1 MGAGLSPKKVLD
13 SQFPKFYLAHSMV
26 KRIASILVTLL
37 TVVPLFSEAGVFK
50 PGSPSRVASSGITIR
65 WETSDESSTLRFE
78 VYRREYRSGGM
89 GPAEKIA
96 DVSAKGVSSSV
107 YQIEDA
113 GIFKTADRVLEYEI
127 RAVDGQGMV
136 LETAKMTTVFST
148 GLTSAAKRTWGSIKA
163 MFR

>member
-1 MGAGLSPKKVLD
+1 MLR
-13 SQFPKFYLAHSMV
+13 
-26 KRIASILVTLL
+26 RIISILVVLL
-37 TVVPLFSEAGVFK
+37 AVVPITSLADVFK
-50 PGSPSRVASSGITIR
+50 PGSPSRGTGSGLTIR
-65 WETSDESSTLRFE
+65 WETSDESEVIKFE

-96 DVSAKGVSSSV
+96 DIAARRLSSSV

-127 RAVDGQGMV
+127 RAVDGQGIV
-136 LETAKMTTVFST
+136 VETAKMTTWFST
-148 GLTSAAKRTWGSIKA
+148 GLTSTAKRTWGSIKA